1 MDPEIKGQTAS
12 IPRRLPLPDR
22 IQTYDISY
30 RFIRPE
36 EFASRGIDPRDV
48 PVGTFVAEDHPPF
61 LASRFGG
68 NAYGFG
74 IVEHRDKLA
83 PAEIDF
89 LEQMDFSDIR
99 NLKKH
104 FRRINSIYRKLGLL
118 IRFSSQGK
126 RYFLIPINW
135 VSHSLEDIRD
145 KVDEIGRVPIKHIY
159 ARKKEKLSVGLLT
172 APNDLIVHEITGRM
186 PSHRYVIIDSIQ
198 KLWETRGPLDLM
210 VVPKD
215 IGELLLS
222 LDIPALAGRTL
233 SQESYV
239 TYGTYVAGR
248 IHDILAPGALLLVV
262 ASKPFPRTEQEVW
275 VEFLNQ
281 DDLRSFLLFSH
292 AFRCK
297 KRYRGRN
304 GRLQRVH
311 LADFYNY
318 LSGIFV
324 YREDLRRLAGD
335 RDPSQMSV
343 EEIDQAPHLDLRISG
358 PGRTDLESQWERV
371 LTPFFEKIT
380 CNSKAT
386 PSLIENWQR
395 NYIIETELP
404 DNLQVYVGTK
414 RKPPVLMEELERE
427 ERASGMAGC
436 SLALVAA
443 YKNTFDYLLSVLE
456 ILGEIRDRRF
466 HRLSELDLNRLHDP
480 FAAPR
485 HRYRTFHHV
494 RQLMKQSGRLRRLQA
509 LLNPGGIEG
518 PSTKVLEHMEKL
530 GLLGLS
536 PALLREI
543 YLIVVGHSPMGRIAV
558 GKFPEKTL
566 KSITDQAG
574 RQSLEEV
581 VDLLRTMRLMSV
593 AETAASLGEHL
604 TREQAKEIFT
614 LYDRAIRVAADPHL
628 DWDTLHDQ
636 QIAALGGAQNLAVRQ
651 MLKMFNLFPF
661 LDSWTELTDKGPFQ
675 KEALANYSEET
686 LKQIDEVLGL
696 IRISNEFKER
706 FYGREAFG
714 RTYFFRKLLGCQFHG
729 TGHLFPLLGTRAGFV
744 LLWIVG
750 NASPGNVINFNPLA
764 GYDGQDGDARPT
776 RVRAALEALD
786 VSALDFDY
794 LTGIRAAL
802 AQGRPAFIFNSG
814 IQLHHNPANLATEV
828 TFIDVPGS
836 LRKLGVIL
844 DSARRRTI
852 YDIPTPDLMEV
863 DRLFRE
869 LSSYHEHLQDAA
881 SAHGMAGESVGAL
894 SAEISRICSRVEQFF
909 ASRLFVPQHLYDN
922 LEILHEH
929 CPNIGRHLLP
939 EFWELYR
946 IKPTQEIADGETIS
960 AYVLRCLKKFQALV
974 NKEREGLQDV
984 ELFYH
989 RAREQ
994 FGPMAGESIGAS
1006 NAQIEVL
1013 EGIVERIASRPA
1025 LLAALGA
1032 ALVFQDIGKLCL
1044 YLDEYRSLSAR
1055 ISHAEAGAEML
1066 RRQGLIRRLGI
1077 DEETDELA
1085 QFLVEVHGLVG
1096 HVLRGEAALLALEK
1110 VTGRRDELLFDAFF
1124 LHSVLAAAAYGE
1136 GTLVE
1141 DLLDRFLHL
1150 RQVALRVIGGEI
1162 TWDSYA
1168 QAVFMEKGQG
1178 LLAETDETPGRKR
1191 PPVLLPEWKT
1201 VRGEESP
1208 KVKGQDTAAIER
1220 VFRLIGLADINV
1232 PDVQMK
1238 ILGMPVTFIYHK
1250 KGMKSTGL
1258 QDFET
1263 DLRKAVAS
1271 HAALVRLDEEMRRT
1285 LLEKLNPGSDAV
1297 RFYGFEQ
1304 VSAHLDPKDWLKLLI
1319 LAIRGV
1325 DRWGTENGGVWAVN
1339 FQELAAI
1346 IGRRYKALTEE
1357 LGSLQ
1362 AERVSRDSRLLARLT
1377 RRSVGLMLRCDPRQR
1392 VVTFIFLDRL
1402 GVHRILERLRRIE
1415 RIGELRAE
1423 YERQMERLKHT
1434 AYRTEDYQEQLREA
1448 FQGRL
1453 QQLLELAIGRA
1464 EEKMLRQHDL
1474 ETLEQTFHELLALV
1488 EQNSTQEEQIQLV
1501 RDLYDFNRDRLRNQR
1516 LNDLERKV
1524 RACGS
1529 RDRLKALW
1537 EETRLELIKNRRHL
1551 GPEFESA
1558 VTKHFDEQLARLAPA

>member
-1 MDPEIKGQTAS
+1 MNSDIKGQTVS
-12 IPRRLPLPDR
+12 IPRSLPLPDR

-36 EFASRGIDPRDV
+36 EFAARGIDPQDV

-74 IVEHRDKLA
+74 IVEHRDKLV

-89 LEQMDFSDIR
+89 LEQVDFSDTQ

-118 IRFSSQGK
+118 IRFSNQGK

-159 ARKKEKLSVGLLT
+159 GRKKEKFSVGLLT

-186 PSHRYVIIDSIQ
+186 PSHRYLIIDSMQ
-198 KLWETRGPLDLM
+198 KLRESRGPLDLM

-239 TYGTYVAGR
+239 TYGTYVAGK
-248 IHDILAPGALLLVV
+248 IHDILAPGGLLLVV
-262 ASKPFPRTEQEVW
+262 ASRPFPRTEQEVW

-281 DDLRSFLLFSH
+281 DDLRNFLLFSH

-324 YREDLRRLAGD
+324 YREDLKRLAGD
-335 RDPSQMSV
+335 RDPSQMSM
-343 EEIDQAPHLDLRISG
+343 EEIDQARHLDLRISG
-358 PGRTDLESQWERV
+358 PGRTDLESQWERA

-386 PSLIENWQR
+386 PSLIENWRR
-395 NYIIETELP
+395 NYIIEAELP
-404 DNLQVYVGTK
+404 DNLQVYVGAK
-414 RKPPVLMEELERE
+414 REPPVLVEELERQ

-443 YKNTFDYLLSVLE
+443 YKNTFDYLLAVLE

-480 FAAPR
+480 FVAPR
-485 HRYRTFHHV
+485 HRYRTFYHV
-494 RQLMKQSGRLRRLQA
+494 RQLMKQSGRLRRLQT

-518 PSTKVLEHMEKL
+518 PNTKVLEHMEKL

-566 KSITDQAG
+566 KSFTDQAG
-574 RQSLEEV
+574 HQSLEEV

-604 TREQAKEIFT
+604 TREQAWEIFT

-636 QIAALGGAQNLAVRQ
+636 QIAALGGVQNLALRQ

-686 LKQIDEVLGL
+686 INQIDEVLDL
-696 IRISNEFKER
+696 IRITNEFKER

-714 RTYFFRKLLGCQFHG
+714 RTHFFRKLLGFQFHG

-764 GYDGQDGDARPT
+764 GYDGHDGDARPM

-786 VSALDFDY
+786 VSALDSDY
-794 LTGIRAAL
+794 LTGITRAL

-814 IQLHHNPANLATEV
+814 IQLHHNPVNQATEV
-828 TFIDVPGS
+828 TFIDVPGN

-852 YDIPTPDLMEV
+852 YDIPTADLMEV

-869 LSSYHEHLQDAA
+869 LSSYHGHLQAAA
-881 SAHGMAGESVGAL
+881 SAHGMAGESVEAL

-946 IKPTQEIADGETIS
+946 IKPTQEIGEGETIS

-1013 EGIVERIASRPA
+1013 EGIVERLASRPG

-1044 YLDEYRSLSAR
+1044 YLGEYRTLSTKL
-1055 ISHAEAGAEML
+1055 SHGEAGAEML
-1066 RRQGLIRRLGI
+1066 RREGLIRRLGM
-1077 DEETDELA
+1077 EEKTAELA
-1085 QFLVEVHGLVG
+1085 EFLVEVHGLLG
-1096 HVLRGEAALLALEK
+1096 DVLRGEAALTALEK
-1110 VTGRRDELLFDAFF
+1110 VTDRTDELLFDGFF
-1124 LHSVLAAAAYGE
+1124 LHSVLAAAAYRE

-1168 QAVFMEKGQG
+1168 QATFVEKGQG
-1178 LLAETDETPGRKR
+1178 LLAATADTSRRKT
-1191 PPVLLPEWKT
+1191 PPVLLPEWKR
-1201 VRGEESP
+1201 VAGEGSLKE
-1208 KVKGQDTAAIER
+1208 KGQDTAAIER
-1220 VFRLIGLADINV
+1220 VFRLIGLADINF

-1258 QDFET
+1258 QDFER
-1263 DLRKAVAS
+1263 DLGKALTA
-1271 HAALVRLDEEMRRT
+1271 HTALVRLGEEMRRA
-1285 LLEKLNPGSDAV
+1285 LLDKLDPGSNMV
-1297 RFYGFEQ
+1297 RFYGFQQ
-1304 VSAHLDPKDWLKLLI
+1304 VSFHLEPRDWLKLLI
-1319 LAIRGV
+1319 LAVRAV
-1325 DRWGTENGGVWAVN
+1325 DRWATKKGDVWAVN
-1339 FQELAAI
+1339 FQELAAS
-1346 IGRRYKALTEE
+1346 IGRRHKALTEE

-1362 AERVSRDSRLLARLT
+1362 TERLFRDSRLFARLA
-1377 RRSVGLMLRCDPRQR
+1377 RRSVGLILRCDPRQR
-1392 VVTFIFLDRL
+1392 VVTFIFQDRL
-1402 GVHRILERLRRIE
+1402 GVYRILERLRKMG

-1423 YERQMERLKHT
+1423 YERQIERLQHSG
-1434 AYRTEDYQEQLREA
+1434 YRTEDYQEQVKEA

-1453 QQLLELAIGRA
+1453 QELLDLTIERA
-1464 EEKMLRQHDL
+1464 EEKMLRQHDF
-1474 ETLEQTFHELLALV
+1474 ETLENTYHELLTLV
-1488 EQNSTQEEQIQLV
+1488 EQDGTQEEQIQLV

-1516 LNDLERKV
+1516 LRDLERKV
-1524 RACGS
+1524 RGCRS

-1537 EETRLELIKNRRHL
+1537 VETRPELINNRRHL
-1551 GPEFESA
+1551 GPEFENA
-1558 VTKHFDEQLARLAPA
+1558 VTKHFDEQLARLGAS